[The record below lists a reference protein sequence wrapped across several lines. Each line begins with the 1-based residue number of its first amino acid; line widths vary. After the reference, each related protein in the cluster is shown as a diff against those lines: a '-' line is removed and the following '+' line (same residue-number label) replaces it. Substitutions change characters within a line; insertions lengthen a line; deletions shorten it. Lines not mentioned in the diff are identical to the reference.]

1 MTTAQQPNHGK
12 LVKQLLLLVVGMFGF
27 GFAMVPLY
35 EVFCEITGINGKTS
49 DTAAIYSDQ
58 VVDMDRQITIQFV
71 SVVKRGMPWQ
81 FEPQVTEMK
90 VNPGQIYHTAWIA
103 KNTSD
108 KDLTGQAIPSI
119 APGQAALYLNKTE
132 CFCFNEQKLKANEEV
147 EMPLVFFIDEDVPED
162 VTTLTLS
169 YSLFNI
175 TDKTKTDS
183 VTGQ

>member
-1 MTTAQQPNHGK
+1 MTTQAPNHGK

-35 EVFCEITGINGKTS
+35 EVLCEITGLNGKTS
-49 DTAAIYSDQ
+49 DTAAIYSEQ
-58 VVDMDRQITIQFV
+58 SVNQEREITIQFV
-71 SVVKRGMPWQ
+71 SVIKRGMPWQ
-81 FEPQVTEMK
+81 FEPQVASMK
-90 VNPGQIYHTAWIA
+90 VNPGQIYQTAWIA
-103 KNTSD
+103 KNVSD

-132 CFCFNEQKLKANEEV
+132 CFCFNEQKLKAREQI

-175 TDKTKTDS
+175 TDKAQTA
-183 VTGQ
+183 GAAAQ

>member
-1 MTTAQQPNHGK
+1 MYLFAQDGK

-49 DTAAIYSDQ
+49 DKAAIYSEQ
-58 VVDMDRQITIQFV
+58 VVNTDRQITIQFV
-71 SVVKRGMPWQ
+71 SVIKRGMPWQ
-81 FEPQVTEMK
+81 FEPQVTEMT
-90 VNPGQIYHTAWIA
+90 VNPGQIYKTAWIA

-132 CFCFNEQKLKANEEV
+132 CFCFNEQKLKAHEEV

>member
-1 MTTAQQPNHGK
+1 
-12 LVKQLLLLVVGMFGF
+12 
-27 GFAMVPLY
+27 
-35 EVFCEITGINGKTS
+35 
-49 DTAAIYSDQ
+49 IYSQ
-58 VVDMDRQITIQFV
+58 QTVNQEREITIQFV

-81 FEPQVTEMK
+81 FEPQVTSMK
-90 VNPGQIYHTAWIA
+90 VNPGQIYHTAWVA
-103 KNTSD
+103 KNISD

-132 CFCFNEQKLKANEEV
+132 CFCFNEQKLKAREEV

-175 TDKTKTDS
+175 TDKVQTA
-183 VTGQ
+183 GAAAQ